1 MKWLGKCIG
10 IVLIVNSFCN
20 THDVHAQS
28 LCLWYSQ
35 PAAEWVE
42 ALPVG
47 NGRLGAM
54 VFGGVPKERIQLNED
69 TLWGG
74 HKINPNNPEA
84 LTALLDVRRL
94 IFEGK
99 NPEATTLID
108 EKMMG
113 TPKTIESY
121 QTLADLYLETPAAEN
136 VQDYRR
142 QLDLDT
148 GIVQVNY
155 KIGEATYTREIF
167 ATAVDQMIVIR
178 WACDQPE
185 GIHFTATLARP
196 ENFSTKA
203 IAPDS
208 IILEGQTGPE
218 GLKFQAQVKI
228 VTEEGTV
235 SAEAQQLKVEKANAV
250 TILIAGATN
259 YVKWHKIE
267 GEPASLCEE
276 YITKAMQKN
285 YDQLKHDHIK
295 DYQNLFHRVSL
306 DLGKTDK
313 DNLPTDARLQAF
325 LTDTNDPGLV
335 ALYFQ
340 YGRYLL
346 LSSSR
351 PGTLPA
357 NLQGLWNEHIQAPWD
372 SDYHTNINVQMN
384 YWPVEVCNLS
394 ECHLP
399 LIDLTESLVE
409 PGRETAQI
417 HYGCR
422 GWVAHHITDIW
433 GFTVPADAARWGF
446 WPMGG
451 AWLCQHL
458 YEHYRFTQDT
468 DYLKQRAYPI
478 MKEAARFFLDYLV
491 EVPEGIH
498 MAGRLVTNPS
508 YSPENEFIMPD
519 GTRALFTYGSTMD
532 LMIIHDLFTNC
543 LEAAAVLAPDEN
555 FDSEFRAELQVALD
569 RLAPLQISEKT
580 GRLQEWM
587 EDYDESEPGHRHMSH
602 LYGLHP
608 ARQISLTATPEL
620 AQAAR
625 KSIESRLAHGGGHSG
640 WSRAWIVNFWARL
653 FESEKAYENLIDLV
667 QRCTL
672 PNMFDN
678 HPPFQIDGNF
688 GGTAGIAEM
697 FLQSHLDEIHL
708 LPALP
713 QSWPAGSIK
722 GFYAR
727 GGFQIDI
734 QWKDGK
740 LVQAVIHASK
750 NGQCNVRYGQKVT
763 QFEALAGS
771 SYTLQENIQP

>member
-1 MKWLGKCIG
+1 MKWRSIYFEVFLFMS
-10 IVLIVNSFCN
+10 LFCF
-20 THDVHAQS
+20 AQDNN

-35 PAAEWVE
+35 PATEWVE

-54 VFGGVPKERIQLNED
+54 VFGGVSEERIQLNED

-84 LTALLDVRRL
+84 LTALPNVRRL

-99 NPEATTLID
+99 NPEATALID

-121 QTLADLYLETPAAEN
+121 QTLADLYLKMPSAEN
-136 VQDYRR
+136 IQDYRR
-142 QLDLDT
+142 QLNLET
-148 GIVQVNY
+148 GIAQVNY
-155 KIGEATYTREIF
+155 RIGEASYLREVF
-167 ATAVDQMIVIR
+167 ATAVDQVIVIR
-178 WACDQPE
+178 WTCDQP
-185 GIHFTATLARP
+185 GSIRFTVTLSRP
-196 ENFSTKA
+196 ENFATKVL
-203 IAPDS
+203 APDS
-208 IILEGQTGPE
+208 IILKGQTASE
-218 GLKFQAQVKI
+218 GMKFQAQVKVI
-228 VTEEGTV
+228 AEGGTI
-235 SAEAQQLKVEKANAV
+235 SAEDQQLKVEKANAV
-250 TILIAGATN
+250 TIFIAGATN
-259 YVKWHKIE
+259 YKKWHEIK
-267 GEPASLCEE
+267 GDPAPICEE
-276 YITKAMQKN
+276 YIAKAALQN
-285 YDQLKHDHIK
+285 YDQLKENHIK
-295 DYQNLFHRVSL
+295 DYQSLFQRVNF
-306 DLGKTDK
+306 DLGRTDK
-313 DNLPTDARLQAF
+313 DQLPTDVRLKAF
-325 LTDTNDPGLV
+325 QTDTNDPSLI

-357 NLQGLWNEHIQAPWD
+357 NLQGIWNEHIQAPWD

-384 YWPVEVCNLS
+384 YWPAEVCNLS

-409 PGRETAQI
+409 PGRETARI
-417 HYGCR
+417 HYGCN

-458 YEHYRFTQDT
+458 YEHYRFTQDAE
-468 DYLKQRAYPI
+468 YLRQRAYPV
-478 MKEAARFFLDYLV
+478 MKEAAQFFLDYLV
-491 EVPEGIH
+491 EVPEGIR
-498 MAGRLVTNPS
+498 MAGWLVTNPS
-508 YSPENEFIMPD
+508 YSPENEFVMHD
-519 GTRALFTYGSTMD
+519 GRHALFTYGSTMD

-543 LEAAAVLAPDEN
+543 LEAADVLASDGN
-555 FDSEFRAELQVALD
+555 FDSEFCAELKTALD

-580 GRLQEWM
+580 GRLLEWM
-587 EDYDESEPGHRHMSH
+587 EDYEEAEPGHRHMSH
-602 LYGLHP
+602 LFGLHP
-608 ARQISLTATPEL
+608 GRQISLTATPEL

-625 KSIESRLAHGGGHSG
+625 KSIEFRLAHGGGHSG

-653 FESEKAYENLIDLV
+653 LESEEAYKNLIDLI

-688 GGTAGIAEM
+688 GGTAGITEM
-697 FLQSHLDEIHL
+697 LLQSHLDEIHL

-713 QSWPAGSIK
+713 KAWPAGSIK
-722 GFYAR
+722 GLCAR
-727 GGFQIDI
+727 GGYQVEI

-750 NGQCNVRYGQKVT
+750 NGLCKVRYGQKVT
-763 QFEALAGS
+763 QFEVLAGS
-771 SYTLQENIQP
+771 NYTLQGNLQP